1 MGYLLAK
8 KAFNNFGKRVDY
20 AEYGGAPLLGVNGT
34 GIVCHGRSNA
44 KAIKN
49 AIKVAAEMI
58 RSKVNDHI
66 VQLLSESRSDKSTQ
80 ELNIPEVKEPGEVA

>member
-8 KAFNNFGKRVDY
+8 KAFGNFGKRVDY

-66 VQLLSESRSDKSTQ
+66 LQLLSESARYAGTEQQ
-80 ELNIPEVKEPGEVA
+80 ETAAAMQT

>member
-1 MGYLLAK
+1 
-8 KAFNNFGKRVDY
+8 
-20 AEYGGAPLLGVNGT
+20 LLGINGT

-58 RSKVNDHI
+58 RSKVNYHI
-66 VQLLSESRSDKSTQ
+66 LQLLSESDQRSAQT
-80 ELNIPEVKEPGEVA
+80 EPKETAAVIGPGEDA

>member
-1 MGYLLAK
+1 MG
-8 KAFNNFGKRVDY
+8 VD
-20 AEYGGAPLLGVNGT
+20 GT

-66 VQLLSESRSDKSTQ
+66 IQLLSESSHGYAQ
-80 ELNIPEVKEPGEVA
+80 EVQSAAAPPTEPGAGA

>member
-1 MGYLLAK
+1 M
-8 KAFNNFGKRVDY
+8 
-20 AEYGGAPLLGVNGT
+20 GVNCT

-49 AIKVAAEMI
+49 AIIVAAEMI

-66 VQLLSESRSDKSTQ
+66 IQLLSESDQRNAQ
-80 ELNIPEVKEPGEVA
+80 EVQNGIAAAMQPGEEA